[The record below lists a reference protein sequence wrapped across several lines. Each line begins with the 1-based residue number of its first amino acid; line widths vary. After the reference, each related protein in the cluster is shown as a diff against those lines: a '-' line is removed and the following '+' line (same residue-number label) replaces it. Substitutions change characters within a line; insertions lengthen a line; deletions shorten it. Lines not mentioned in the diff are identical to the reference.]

1 MTGVRLAFR
10 CGVWK
15 PSAAE
20 WVLAMSS
27 VQPEEHLRIRRFVFR
42 KHTRSALVSSCGP
55 FFTLIPEMRR
65 VFLHPARF
73 RFANRDIMQPTSKQ
87 LEDENNKLYFG

>member
-1 MTGVRLAFR
+1 MYRIHTPEMTMSTRSARRIFNQSYRLVGVALLMSTSKIMTAVRLAFK

-27 VQPEEHLRIRRFVFR
+27 IQPEERERIRRFVFR
-42 KHTRSALVSSCGP
+42 KHTRSALVS
-55 FFTLIPEMRR
+55 
-65 VFLHPARF
+65 
-73 RFANRDIMQPTSKQ
+73 
-87 LEDENNKLYFG
+87 